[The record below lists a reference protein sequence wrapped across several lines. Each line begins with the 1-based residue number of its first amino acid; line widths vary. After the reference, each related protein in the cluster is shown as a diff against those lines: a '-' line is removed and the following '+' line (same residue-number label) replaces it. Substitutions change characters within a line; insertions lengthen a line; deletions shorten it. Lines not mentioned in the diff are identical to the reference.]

1 MEEHE
6 ETLNELK
13 DKQLPLHTDYFI
25 LLQQQKLTQ
34 KCMMHLYSGTF
45 SKGSALDFKV
55 HFLRI
60 IDFQG
65 HVLGRQQGE

>member
-13 DKQLPLHTDYFI
+13 DKQCITDYFI

-65 HVLGRQQGE
+65 HVLGRQGE

>member
-13 DKQLPLHTDYFI
+13 DKHTITDYFI

-65 HVLGRQQGE
+65 HVGRQSE